1 MIMNVQKYRLTLT
14 RLNEEIEQ
22 GSPEM
27 AMENNRK
34 AKMEASKSKLN
45 STSKTTSNQ
54 NWKESRS
61 KMQQERMPSGLNN
74 DSILAIQ
81 PLNGGLKY
89 EY

>member
-54 NWKESRS
+54 N
-61 KMQQERMPSGLNN
+61 
-74 DSILAIQ
+74 
-81 PLNGGLKY
+81 
-89 EY
+89 